1 MFAAVCFLLLVILAL
16 RSFLLMIAESKPLL
30 IRLLDFA
37 LALCFGAS
45 ALFLLV
51 FLGQRFPENRS
62 QLALP
67 FVFLALPAVLLT
79 MHRLRKPYSA
89 RPVLFLS
96 KTVLVLLLFC
106 ASLIALMI
114 SGFLFL
120 SEDHPVLRVT
130 MTGGGRQEIVEWK
143 PPEGAF
149 QKQELRA
156 HEVQFETPDG
166 RPVAQLF
173 VYGDQVAVKA
183 RVIRFRPVLNAMG
196 IRNLCRL
203 EYAHNGYITAGR
215 FNHFPHRAQEIHVT
229 DLRLEPFQAWFWKYW
244 EDMYYQEETNWW
256 VKSATLESGYFP
268 LTYADGTPF
277 RGAYYLTVTP
287 GGLSSVPLPQADKKL

>member
-1 MFAAVCFLLLVILAL
+1 
-16 RSFLLMIAESKPLL
+16 
-30 IRLLDFA
+30 
-37 LALCFGAS
+37 
-45 ALFLLV
+45 
-51 FLGQRFPENRS
+51 
-62 QLALP
+62 
-67 FVFLALPAVLLT
+67 
-79 MHRLRKPYSA
+79 
-89 RPVLFLS
+89 
-96 KTVLVLLLFC
+96 VLVLLLFC

-143 PPEGAF
+143 PPDGAF

-196 IRNLCRL
+196 IRNLCRP
-203 EYAHNGYITAGR
+203 EYAHNGYSTAER
-215 FNHFPHRAQEIHVT
+215 FNQFPHRAQVIAAV
-229 DLRLEPFQAWFWKYW
+229 DPRLEPVQAWLWKQW
-244 EDMYYQEETNWW
+244 EGIYYQDKENLW
-256 VKSATLESGYFP
+256 VKTATLESGYFP
-268 LTYADGTPF
+268 LTH
-277 RGAYYLTVTP
+277 
-287 GGLSSVPLPQADKKL
+287 S